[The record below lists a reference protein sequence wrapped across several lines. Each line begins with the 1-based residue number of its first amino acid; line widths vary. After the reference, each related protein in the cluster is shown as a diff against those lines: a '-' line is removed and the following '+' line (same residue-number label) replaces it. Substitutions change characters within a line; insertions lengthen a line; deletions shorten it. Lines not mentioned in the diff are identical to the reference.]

1 MFSDIFTG
9 IGKQKKLDAVNQHL
23 IRVKPAI
30 DIYETDH
37 AIVVSAEMP
46 NVEKEDLHVA
56 VENNMLHI
64 TGKRIN
70 ILEKGTYLLRETND
84 VMYERSFELGDDL
97 DTEKVEAKYNAG
109 ILTVTIVKREKA
121 KTQKIEIK

>member
-9 IGKQKKLDAVNQHL
+9 IERQKKLDTINQHL

-30 DIYETDH
+30 DIYETEH
-37 AIVVSAEMP
+37 ATVVLAEMP
-46 NVEKEDLHVA
+46 NVDKEDLHVA

-64 TGKRIN
+64 TGKRMHT
-70 ILEKGTYLLRETND
+70 LEKGTYLLREIVN
-84 VMYERSFELGDDL
+84 VLYERSFELGNDL
-97 DTEKVEAKYNAG
+97 DKEKIEARYNAG
-109 ILTVTIVKREKA
+109 ILSITIFKREKA